1 MLHTKLCFICR
12 QRSDKQNKSL
22 WSQYARNK
30 TKYLAK
36 AKKSGSGLDDIIQ
49 GKWAHFK
56 PLTFLDSAIN
66 ARSSK
71 SNIETMVR
79 V

>member
-1 MLHTKLCFICR
+1 MTNKI
-12 QRSDKQNKSL
+12 KSL
-22 WSQYARNK
+22 RSQYAREK
-30 TKYLAK
+30 AKYLAK
-36 AKKSGSGLDDIIQ
+36 AKKSGSGLDVIIEV
-49 GKWAHFK
+49 KWAHFK
-56 PLTFLDSAIN
+56 PLKFLDSAIN